1 MMTTASLPKTFR
13 RAILQVSGPTMTTRT
28 AQRFASLY
36 TAHAMPDSRTLRRHL
51 QNNILPGLALYQL
64 QREDGL
70 SQDAALDK
78 IAQTLVLVAAGDR
91 RQMKL
96 LGRMPFA
103 YPLLRLVI
111 KPAMNLYPAP
121 GWAIEWVENSPQA
134 VRFNMKSCFYHD
146 TFAAYGAPE
155 LTASSCAADDFV
167 YAEMSPH
174 IQWQRTQTIGRGAA
188 LCDFC
193 FARKQ

>member
-1 MMTTASLPKTFR
+1 MTTATLHNPFR
-13 RAILQVSGPTMTTRT
+13 RAISQVSGPTMTTRV

-36 TAHAMPDSRTLRRHL
+36 AAHALPASRRLRWHL
-51 QNNILPGLALYQL
+51 QNQILPGLALYQL
-64 QREDGL
+64 LREDGL

-78 IAQTLVLVAAGDR
+78 IAQTFVLAAAHDR

-96 LGRMPFA
+96 IGRLPFA

-111 KPAMNLYPAP
+111 KPAMHPYPP
-121 GWAIEWVENSPQA
+121 SGWAIEWVENSPQA

-146 TFAAYGAPE
+146 TLAAYGAPE
-155 LTASSCAADDFV
+155 LTASFCAGDDFV
-167 YAEMSPH
+167 YGEMSPH
-174 IQWQRTQTIGRGAA
+174 IQWQRTQTIGRGAE

-193 FARKQ
+193 FARKP